1 MGCRCRAGPRGGQ
14 RPPQPLYL
22 SSRVVPGQ
30 NRRNG
35 EPERTFESGSP
46 GQCQAELGTRRGV
59 VSSGAGSMA
68 ETRTRRTS
76 HSKGYPRRGE
86 IYLTALDPALGHEI
100 KKTRPA
106 LIIQNDISNQYSQTT
121 ILAAIT
127 SKVNTP
133 SYPNEAVIQPSS

>member
-1 MGCRCRAGPRGGQ
+1 
-14 RPPQPLYL
+14 
-22 SSRVVPGQ
+22 
-30 NRRNG
+30 
-35 EPERTFESGSP
+35 
-46 GQCQAELGTRRGV
+46 
-59 VSSGAGSMA
+59 MA

-133 SYPNEAVIQPSS
+133 SYPNEAVIQPSSISGLQVVSTVRLDQVRTIDRQRLVKRLGKADPVTMRAVDLAIKASLQLIEI